1 MDVGEDNSLTGMC
14 VVSVPACPDA
24 NALEMVAEATE
35 TAETNEVKSIMIEEN
50 KNEVMEA
57 EEEVV
62 ETPETVAE
70 AETNVDTAEAAEVTA
85 ESAEAEVVHESVEVR
100 ESVDQCEYDG
110 KTYHTVSTEHVIVE
124 TVDPEPDTGAP
135 VIAEEN
141 DKDREIAELKAR
153 IAELESVE
161 AELKEMKEAQARAE
175 HEAKVEKAKAFASK
189 QGLDVEEEAVKRA
202 IAELNYEAIADM
214 AEEKNEDKNEKK
226 PEISMATFVEME
238 TTGEYGG
245 LLERR

>member
-1 MDVGEDNSLTGMC
+1 MC

-24 NALEMVAEATE
+24 NALDMVAEATK
-35 TAETNEVKSIMIEEN
+35 TAETNEVKETMTEEN

-57 EEEVV
+57 EEAV
-62 ETPETVAE
+62 ETAE
-70 AETNVDTAEAAEVTA
+70 AEVENAEAPEAIAEAESAPATA
-85 ESAEAEVVHESVEVR
+85 ESAEAEVVHESVNVH

-124 TVDPEPDTGAP
+124 TVDPTPEPTS
-135 VIAEEN
+135 VLAEET

-153 IAELESVE
+153 IAELEGME
-161 AELKEMKEAQARAE
+161 AELKEIKEAQAKAE
-175 HEAKVEKAKAFASK
+175 HEAKIEKVKAFASK
-189 QGLDVEEEAVKRA
+189 QGLDVEDEAVKSA

-214 AEEKNEDKNEKK
+214 AEKKNEKENEKK
-226 PEISMATFVEME
+226 PEITMATFVEME
-238 TTGEYGG
+238 TTGKYGG